1 MQITDLTITPHR
13 SDVPK
18 TTYTDVAGGA
28 RQVGV
33 VTPQPDQG
41 VEGHS
46 FFESAFQSAD
56 EFAGQVLQRLK
67 PPVRRCNP
75 LGIGV
80 LWAHLWS
87 RDRQGATSAICAA
100 DVALADIASKVAGG

>member
-1 MQITDLTITPHR
+1 MQITDLTITLHR
-13 SDVPK
+13 WDVPK
-18 TTYTDVAGGA
+18 TTYSDDAGGA
-28 RQVGV
+28 RQVGI
-33 VTPQPDQG
+33 VTIQTDQG

-46 FFESAFQSAD
+46 FLGSAFQGAD

-80 LWAHLWS
+80 L
-87 RDRQGATSAICAA
+87 
-100 DVALADIASKVAGG
+100 